1 MAARPAGPTT
11 RPTVQG
17 LTTAQR
23 AQARRLA
30 AAPLRRLVAARLPTD
45 TTARLALLRNA
56 APTCE
61 DVPVGTGPIE
71 APVPVGRVDVQHSF
85 GDVRVVVVKT
95 AAKGSA
101 EAIGDARAA
110 LRPPC
115 RLLQR
120 PRIGHADVH
129 VREKADGGK
138 LAVLPLRAALAAGR
152 ARPVHALD
160 RQHQVLGVVRPE
172 VPLRKPGVVGAGK
185 GPAVPQLGQA
195 LADNGPL

>member
-1 MAARPAGPTT
+1 MGAGP
-11 RPTVQG
+11 V
-17 LTTAQR
+17 
-23 AQARRLA
+23 
-30 AAPLRRLVAARLPTD
+30 
-45 TTARLALLRNA
+45 
-56 APTCE
+56 
-61 DVPVGTGPIE
+61 E
-71 APVPVGRVDVQHSF
+71 APVTIGRVDVRHGL
-85 GDVRVVVVKT
+85 GDVRVVVVEA

-110 LRPPC
+110 LGPPC

-120 PRIGHADVH
+120 PRIGHADVY
-129 VREKADGGK
+129 VRVEADGGE

-160 RQHQVLGVVRPE
+160 RQHQVLGVVRPK

-185 GPAVPQLGQA
+185 GLALPQLGQA